1 MAIMHTGKGYPDK
14 EWSTHTK
21 VITPPDPFA
30 LLRPFLHS
38 WTVGFDDQFT
48 LLEQLRKDSKSVAY
62 PPYNIREVSDDKF
75 EIEMAVA
82 GFSKSDIVLTIKEGV
97 LMVEGGSKESKSD
110 NYIHKGIAART
121 FEQKFALG
129 EYVEVKGATMENGIL
144 TIFLEREI
152 PEEKKPKIITIK

>member
-1 MAIMHTGKGYPDK
+1 MSVSRKNDIFNDIFKLNFESSNHTPRANVSRQKHG
-14 EWSTHTK
+14 
-21 VITPPDPFA
+21 I
-30 LLRPFLHS
+30 
-38 WTVGFDDQFT
+38 
-48 LLEQLRKDSKSVAY
+48 LLEVEL
-62 PPYNIREVSDDKF
+62 P
-75 EIEMAVA
+75 